1 MELDDTTFDYG
12 VDDQNFYDSPP
23 FKKGAL
29 RRVTFNPKIYSKD
42 EDFVFKQEIIDESS
56 DEDQTQMQTIGS
68 IQKVPSIS
76 DLSDPEASLDI
87 PTQVPPLTP
96 GTNKTMA
103 EALKASFAS
112 WEKEQIRL
120 NITKD
125 PRQWSEI
132 HVAHWLQW
140 AAKEFSL
147 ECSPLHQFRMKGK
160 DICAMGKDA
169 FLARAPAFVGDILWE
184 HLELLQKDVEKERT
198 LSVSN
203 AIYDN
208 MCVPEIPSYID
219 YTQAPVINPAEDR
232 KPLTLTAVTPP
243 PTNSGQAQST
253 NNNFLHDGSGRF
265 SETPY
270 TDAYGSPYQ
279 DGSPYQTVPSGG
291 SSGSE
296 QWGLTPSH
304 DLSMGGHA
312 PPSHHT
318 DSKPT
323 MLQNGMLAGYSS
335 NPSGTGGHC
344 FTGTGRYNDGYN
356 DIGSPYGYDSP
367 FQTVPSGG
375 NNGTAADQWAHNHDL
390 SLGHHPHTH
399 PAFLGSGMVRDRHD
413 GLPQDTKPMIQNG
426 MIAGYPS
433 NPTGGPCFTG
443 SGPIQLWQFL
453 LELLTDKSCQSF
465 ISWTGDGWEF
475 KLTDPDEVA
484 RRWGIRK
491 NKPKMNYEKLS
502 RGLRYY
508 YDKNIIHKT
517 AGKRYV
523 YRFVCDLQTLLG
535 YSPEELHAMVDLKP
549 EKKEDD

>member
-1 MELDDTTFDYG
+1 MYIDI
-12 VDDQNFYDSPP
+12 
-23 FKKGAL
+23 L
-29 RRVTFNPKIYSKD
+29 RPYSDMGIKTMKAFSRPK
-42 EDFVFKQEIIDESS
+42 
-56 DEDQTQMQTIGS
+56 
-68 IQKVPSIS
+68 
-76 DLSDPEASLDI
+76 DI

-125 PRQWSEI
+125 PRQWTEN

-147 ECSPLHQFRMKGK
+147 ECIPLHQFRMKGK
-160 DICAMGKDA
+160 DICAMGKDT
-169 FLARAPAFVGDILWE
+169 FSARAPAFVGDILWE
-184 HLELLQKDVEKERT
+184 HLELLQKDVEKERA
-198 LSVSN
+198 LSQNIVPN
-203 AIYDN
+203 AMYDS
-208 MCVPEIPSYID
+208 MCVPEMSYID
-219 YTQAPVINPAEDR
+219 YSQLPEDR
-232 KPLTLTAVTPP
+232 KPVVTPVP
-243 PTNSGQAQST
+243 PTNT
-253 NNNFLHDGSGRF
+253 PVPNNNNFLHEGGYGQLRSPACPSTDEIRDESSPPPPSSAYINLHHRSPAYHHLKDGYKGSCPPGSESSGGNF
-265 SETPY
+265 TGLDSGNILPNEDHQPHMFQTPY
-270 TDAYGSPYQ
+270 HSPEEHEYQ
-279 DGSPYQTVPSGG
+279 ALEANHQQPYLESSPELYAANSFI
-291 SSGSE
+291 E
-296 QWGLTPSH
+296 
-304 DLSMGGHA
+304 
-312 PPSHHT
+312 
-318 DSKPT
+318 SKYHP
-323 MLQNGMLAGYSS
+323 QNFVKSYVRS
-335 NPSGTGGHC
+335 
-344 FTGTGRYNDGYN
+344 TGRYNDSETYGY
-356 DIGSPYGYDSP
+356 GSPYDGA
-367 FQTVPSGG
+367 FQTVPSAT
-375 NNGTAADQWAHNHDL
+375 NNGQDQWGQNHDL
-390 SLGHHPHTH
+390 SSLAHAHGHTH
-399 PAFLGSGMVRDRHD
+399 PAFLPTGMGRDPLTL
-413 GLPQDTKPMIQNG
+413 GQDTKPMITNG
-426 MIAGYPS
+426 MIQGYP
-433 NPTGGPCFTG
+433 NNAGAGGPCFTG

-453 LELLTDKSCQSF
+453 LELLTDKTCQGF